1 MYHHLVVVV
10 VVGVVVVVVVVVV
23 ITIHLYSIVSK
34 SCQTTFA
41 RFLGVRVQ
49 RLRVRVGVQ
58 G

>member
-1 MYHHLVVVV
+1 MYHHL
-10 VVGVVVVVVVVVV
+10 VVVVVVVVV